1 MFVGA
6 QVIAQSIDLLSAGA
20 QPGGDTWSWV
30 LRILEHAVLVPL
42 IVGGAAA
49 GACGAFWLRYRAPVR
64 DRSRL
69 GPLGRPALAT
79 LAACLASVMASA
91 SLVLL
96 RDLPRLAVLGGLTVL
111 ALAWLRHLL
120 DLGLREEAVEAAT
133 GEEQEC
139 QGCHR
144 LTPAGSFC
152 TWCGVGLRALPKRAG
167 QGPAPR
173 HGQPSRL
180 PGARSL
186 VVFGV
191 GMVIILAGAVLL
203 VQLLTPVVRPP
214 CPDPTQ
220 PCPATLAAVPAPAGP
235 VLGQAGSSVIRFGQ
249 TQTMDG
255 GDWQLDF
262 DPRWWF
268 LDTTEPGAVWLSTTW
283 VATTV
288 RGDSAEIPISLRLE
302 VVPVAVATREQMMER
317 LSTLVTGTLES
328 TTERDEHGTRL
339 LRPHIGFQPADSRY
353 LVGDFGEAGALT
365 PFGGHLLAASDG
377 RQTAGVVLYVGQP
390 DESFPFFSG
399 SVRTT
404 RIVGDLLDDL
414 LKRFYWSGDDPVGA
428 QAADLRETGARG
440 LLPEEIRRAYGID
453 ELHAMGLRGQGQVVA
468 IMSFD
473 TFLDADLAAWDRET
487 GTVGPPVERLLVA
500 GPVPLGAGSGE
511 VNLDIQIDPGH
522 RAGSHHHRCG
532 GTPRRVLRGRGGGH
546 PCRRS
551 GGHRQPE
558 LGALRGDR
566 RRLPGAS
573 GLVRGPRVLGGRCL
587 RARLRRRPHHLRH
600 PR

>member
-1 MFVGA
+1 MGLVVAGPLVLLRYRKFDDVLDGATFGAVSGSMFVGA

-79 LAACLASVMASA
+79 LAACLVSVVASA

-96 RDLPRLAVLGGLTVL
+96 RDLPRLVVLGVLTVL
-111 ALAWLRHLL
+111 ALVVAAASPRPGPPGRGRRGRHGRGAGVP
-120 DLGLREEAVEAAT
+120 GLPPSHA
-133 GEEQEC
+133 G
-139 QGCHR
+139 R
-144 LTPAGSFC
+144 LVLHLVRRRPAGVAQAC
-152 TWCGVGLRALPKRAG
+152 RPGAG
-167 QGPAPR
+167 TAPR

-191 GMVIILAGAVLL
+191 GMVIVLAGAVAG
-203 VQLLTPVVRPP
+203 RAAAHARRA
-214 CPDPTQ
+214 
-220 PCPATLAAVPAPAGP
+220 ATLPGPHAALPRPRSAAVPARRRTRARAGRAP
-235 VLGQAGSSVIRFGQ
+235 RSSASGRPKRW
-249 TQTMDG
+249 TAA
-255 GDWQLDF
+255 DWQLDF

-283 VATTV
+283 VAATV
-288 RGDSAEIPISLRLE
+288 RGDTAEIPISLRLE

-365 PFGGHLLAASDG
+365 PFGAHLLAASDG
-377 RQTAGVVLYVGQP
+377 RQTAGIVLYVGQP

-404 RIVGDLLDDL
+404 RTVGDLLDDL
-414 LKRFYWSGDDPVGA
+414 LKRFYWSGDDPVCGPGGRPA
-428 QAADLRETGARG
+428 GDRRPRPPPGGDPARLRH
-440 LLPEEIRRAYGID
+440 RRAAR
-453 ELHAMGLRGQGQVVA
+453 H
-468 IMSFD
+468 
-473 TFLDADLAAWDRET
+473 
-487 GTVGPPVERLLVA
+487 GPARP
-500 GPVPLGAGSGE
+500 GS
-511 VNLDIQIDPGH
+511 
-522 RAGSHHHRCG
+522 
-532 GTPRRVLRGRGGGH
+532 GGGH
-546 PCRRS
+546 HVVRHVPRR
-551 GGHRQPE
+551 
-558 LGALRGDR
+558 
-566 RRLPGAS
+566 
-573 GLVRGPRVLGGRCL
+573 
-587 RARLRRRPHHLRH
+587 
-600 PR
+600 